1 MKRTKKSAKTRA
13 KSGSEPGGEEVVK
26 PSSGQQVYT
35 LLRERILSMEM
46 PPNSELDEV
55 RISNEMGLSRTPIR
69 EALIR
74 LAADGLVVLAQ
85 NRSARVAPLDFD
97 QLPQILE
104 ALELYERATTRWA
117 ALRRLPHHIELLEQ
131 RNEGFAEASAGGN
144 PRVIVEANWL
154 FHDVINQ
161 ACGNKYLAAD
171 CNKMLRSV
179 MRLSILAFKP
189 SDTRKASYGEVVEQ
203 HRQMIAA
210 IKNRDAE
217 AAEKLVFRHSDEFR
231 DRIRSFVAGTN
242 TSDFSL
248 SGRKAS

>member
-1 MKRTKKSAKTRA
+1 MKRTKKAARSRTTAGH
-13 KSGSEPGGEEVVK
+13 GSEAARQ
-26 PSSGQQVYT
+26 SSGQIVYS
-35 LLRERILSMEM
+35 LLREKILSMEM
-46 PPNSELDEV
+46 APNSELDEV
-55 RISNEMGLSRTPIR
+55 RISNEMGFSRTPIR

-74 LAADGLVVLAQ
+74 LASDGLVVLAP

-117 ALRRLPHHIELLEQ
+117 ALRRQPEHIELLEQ
-131 RNEGFAEASAGGN
+131 RNAEFERASAEGN
-144 PRVIVEANWL
+144 PRLIVETNWL
-154 FHDVINQ
+154 FHDTINQ

-171 CNKMLRSV
+171 CSKMLRSV

-203 HRQMIAA
+203 HRQMIVA
-210 IKNRDAE
+210 IKNRDAD

-231 DRIRSFVAGTN
+231 DRIKSFVFGTS
-242 TSDFSL
+242 TADFSL
-248 SGRKAS
+248 SGRKSAP

>member
-1 MKRTKKSAKTRA
+1 MKRTKRAAKTRA
-13 KSGSEPGGEEVVK
+13 GNSVAGMEEARQ
-26 PSSGQQVYT
+26 SSGQIVYSV
-35 LLRERILSMEM
+35 LREKILSMEM
-46 PPNSELDEV
+46 APNAELDEV
-55 RISNEMGLSRTPIR
+55 RISNEMGFSRTPIR

-74 LAADGLVVLAQ
+74 LASDGLVVLAP

-117 ALRRLPHHIELLEQ
+117 ALRRQPSHIELLEQ
-131 RNEGFAEASAGGN
+131 RNSEFEQASAGGN
-144 PRVIVEANWL
+144 PRLIVEANWL
-154 FHDVINQ
+154 FHDGINQ

-171 CNKMLRSV
+171 CSKMLRSV

-189 SDTRKASYGEVVEQ
+189 SDTRKSTYAEVVEQ
-203 HRQMIAA
+203 HQQMITA
-210 IKNRDAE
+210 IKNRDAD

-231 DRIRSFVAGTN
+231 DRIKSFVAGTS

-248 SGRKAS
+248 SGRKSA